1 MKLQLQVSKE
11 NFYSKYYQTINGI
24 LKLTNKELAI
34 LVLLSNSK
42 QLGTTDKELF
52 SSNSRKLIAETLSIS
67 KFNLNNYIKSM
78 KDRGIII
85 KQEKSLAINPAVYKD
100 ISNTN
105 LIDLIFTF
113 NIIHE
118 ATTK

>member
-1 MKLQLQVSKE
+1 MKLQLQVNKE
-11 NFYSKYYQTINGI
+11 DFYNKYYQTINGI
-24 LKLTNKELAI
+24 LKLTGKELAI

-42 QLGTTDKELF
+42 LQLGITDKELF
-52 SSNSRKLIAETLSIS
+52 SSKSRKLMAETLGIS

-100 ISNTN
+100 ITSTNT
-105 LIDLIFTF
+105 IDLIFSF
-113 NIIHE
+113 NIYE
-118 ATTK
+118 TTK